1 MAKRAQITQLK
12 AMMGAVAVA
21 LAGAVIASIDNK
33 VAEIIGIIL
42 IFGSVGLFWIF
53 Y

>member
-1 MAKRAQITQLK
+1 MAKRAQATQFK
-12 AMMGAVAVA
+12 VMMGAVAVA
-21 LAGAVIASIDNK
+21 LLGAVLASIDNK
-33 VAEIIGIIL
+33 IAEIIGIIL